1 VTDVLLDVLELSG
14 VFTFAL
20 TGALVGVRK
29 ALDVLGILVLALVT
43 GLGGGIVRDLLI
55 GHVPPNALEDWH
67 LPATATAAAVVVYFL
82 HGPVQRLG
90 RSILLLDSI
99 GLSVFCVSG
108 TVAAAHAGLSVGAA
122 TALGAVTAVGGGVI
136 RDGLTAEVPLIFRG
150 ELYALPALLG
160 ALVSAVVERTDG
172 PAPLYLLAAALCLIW
187 RLLAVRRGWSAP
199 SAWRRRAW

>member
-1 VTDVLLDVLELSG
+1 
-14 VFTFAL
+14 
-20 TGALVGVRK
+20 
-29 ALDVLGILVLALVT
+29 
-43 GLGGGIVRDLLI
+43 
-55 GHVPPNALEDWH
+55 
-67 LPATATAAAVVVYFL
+67 
-82 HGPVQRLG
+82 
-90 RSILLLDSI
+90 
-99 GLSVFCVSG
+99 
-108 TVAAAHAGLSVGAA
+108 LSVGAA

-136 RDGLTAEVPLIFRG
+136 RDVLTAEVPLIFRG